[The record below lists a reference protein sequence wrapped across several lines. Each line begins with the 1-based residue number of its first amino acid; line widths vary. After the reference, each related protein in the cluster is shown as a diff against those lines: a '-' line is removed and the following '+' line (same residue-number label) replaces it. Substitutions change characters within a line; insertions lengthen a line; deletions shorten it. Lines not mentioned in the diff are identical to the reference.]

1 MIKGAPR
8 TPDQLLSGMEALSD
22 PARLRLLRLLER
34 HELGVAEMTDVLQMP
49 QSTVSRHLKLLMD
62 RGLVRSRS
70 RGTTNLYRMAVPELP
85 APARRLW
92 LVAREQ
98 TEGWATLQHDKLRL
112 ERRLAERQ
120 RDSQAFFAGASRRWD
135 RLRRELYGEAF
146 TRAALAALLPA
157 DAVVADL
164 ACGTGSV
171 AAEIAPHVARVIAV
185 DQSPAMLSAARKRT
199 ARLRNVELLRGDL
212 ASLPIPDKSCDAALL
227 LLALGYVAEPQ
238 PAVDEMA
245 RILKP
250 AGRAVVVDLLAHDR
264 DDFRREM
271 GQQRLGFEPEALRA
285 LLADAG
291 FAHVS
296 CRELPPEPEARGP
309 ALLLASGARPS
320 AKTAVIDLA
329 TRETRRARR

>member
-1 MIKGAPR
+1 MNKSAR
-8 TPDQLLSGMEALSD
+8 TPDELLSVMEALSD

-34 HELGVAEMTDVLQMP
+34 HELGVTEMTDVLQMP
-49 QSTVSRHLKLLMD
+49 QSTVSRHLKLLTD

-70 RGTTNLYRMAVPELP
+70 RGTTNLYRMTVAELP

-98 TEGWATLQHDKLRL
+98 TDGWATLHHDKLRL
-112 ERRLAERQ
+112 ERRLLERQ
-120 RDSQAFFAGASRRWD
+120 RDSQAFFAGASSRWD

-146 TRAALAALLPA
+146 TRSALCALLPS

-164 ACGTGSV
+164 ACGTGAM

-185 DQSPAMLSAARKRT
+185 DQSPAMLAAARRRT
-199 ARLRNVELLRGDL
+199 ARLPNVELLRGDL
-212 ASLPIPDKSCDAALL
+212 ASLPVPDGSCDAALL
-227 LLALGYVAEPQ
+227 LLALTYVAAPQ

-250 AGRAVVVDLLAHDR
+250 GGRGVVVDLLAHDR

-271 GQQRLGFEPEALRA
+271 GQQRSGFEPEALRA
-285 LLADAG
+285 LLRDAG
-291 FAHVS
+291 FAHAA
-296 CRELPPEPEARGP
+296 CRELPPEAGVRGP
-309 ALLLASGARPS
+309 ALVLASGARPNV
-320 AKTAVIDLA
+320 KTAVIDMQ

>member
-1 MIKGAPR
+1 MDRVPR
-8 TPDQLLSGMEALSD
+8 KPDQLLQGLEALSD
-22 PARLRLLRLLER
+22 PVRLRLLRLLER
-34 HELGVAEMTDVLQMP
+34 HELGVTEMTDVLQMP

-70 RGTTNLYRMAVPELP
+70 RGTTNLYRMLVSELA

-92 LVAREQ
+92 SVAREQ

-120 RDSQAFFAGASRRWD
+120 HDSQAFFAGASSRWD
-135 RLRRELYGEAF
+135 RMRRELYGEAF
-146 TRAALAALLPA
+146 TRSALAALLPS

-164 ACGTGSV
+164 ACGTGTV

-199 ARLRNVELLRGDL
+199 ACFSNVELLRGDL
-212 ASLPIPDKSCDAALL
+212 ASLPIPDSSCDAGLL
-227 LLALGYVAEPQ
+227 LLALTYVAEPQ
-238 PAVDEMA
+238 PAAFELA

-250 AGRAVVVDLLAHDR
+250 GGRAVVVDLLAHDR

-271 GQQRLGFEPEALRA
+271 GQLRLGFEPEALRA
-285 LLADAG
+285 LLAEAG
-291 FAHVS
+291 LTRSA
-296 CRELPPEPEARGP
+296 CRELPTESGARGP
-309 ALLLASGARPS
+309 ALVLASAARPNVNN
-320 AKTAVIDLA
+320 AVIDLA